1 MHSKSLKGTG
11 VALVTPFRKDGS
23 VDFKALEKLLEYV
36 ITDGVDY
43 LLALGTTSEYPT
55 LSIDEQT
62 AVVNLIKETNNR
74 RLPLVLGI
82 SGNSTSEIV
91 TKIQKTDFTDI
102 DAILSVV
109 PYYNKPSQKGII
121 QHFSTVAAAS
131 PVPVILY
138 NVPGRT
144 GKNMEVDTVVSLA
157 HNNNNIIG
165 IKEASGDIAQVMN
178 IIKRTPDQFMVISG
192 EDALTMP
199 LVAAGASG
207 VISVLANAYP
217 KAFSEMVRAG
227 LNDDQRKA
235 REIHYNLLNFAEMI
249 FEDGNPSGI
258 KAALQIKDI
267 TQSAVR
273 LPLTTI
279 SRSLYGKLDAEINS
293 IPYEK

>member
-178 IIKRTPDQFMVISG
+178 IIKRTPDHFMVISG

-227 LNDDQRKA
+227 LNDDQSKA